1 MGSSPSEK
9 STQDRPVSLGRGW
22 RCALS
27 CLLLIHV
34 TAVFIAPFTFA
45 SSPAPGV
52 AAPSP
57 LAASVHS
64 VLEPYVDAMFLRHG
78 YAFFAPDPG
87 PSHLFRARLEFA
99 DGREPVELTF
109 PDRTQQRPRLLYHRH
124 FMLSERLWDGFV
136 PPVAPP
142 AIAEN
147 PRQLVTWRENRE
159 RYESYFHTVRDS
171 YLNHL
176 RRRYG
181 AERATLVRVEHRLT
195 GIDEVI
201 GEGRRIDDPELYFD
215 HPEDLR
221 AEELP

>member
-1 MGSSPSEK
+1 MGSSQSDRSSQE
-9 STQDRPVSLGRGW
+9 RPVTLGRGW
-22 RCALS
+22 RCLLS
-27 CLLLIHV
+27 VVLIVHV

-52 AAPSP
+52 ASPSP
-57 LAASVHS
+57 LAASVLS
-64 VLEPYVDAMFLRHG
+64 VLEPYVDALFLQHG

-87 PSHLFRARLEFA
+87 PSHLFRVHLEFA

-109 PDRTQQRPRLLYHRH
+109 PDRDEQRPRLWYHRH
-124 FMLSERLWDGFV
+124 FMLSERLWDGYV

-147 PRQLVTWRENRE
+147 PRQLVMWRESRE
-159 RYESYFHTVRDS
+159 RYETYFHTLRDS
-171 YLNHL
+171 YLNRL
-176 RRRYG
+176 RKQHG
-181 AERATLVRVEHRLT
+181 AERATLVRVEHRLP

-201 GEGRRIDDPELYFD
+201 GEGRRIDDPELYLD
-215 HPEDLR
+215 HIEDLR